1 MGERVPS
8 GACQAMTLAARVPA
22 PTCCQNRARSL
33 GPRAELR
40 AGKRVREREAPALPD
55 DQHAVAARDQ
65 FPDHGHSGQLPGD
78 EQPA

>member
-40 AGKRVREREAPALPD
+40 AGKRVRDGRRRRYRMISTLSRRGTSSPITGAP
-55 DQHAVAARDQ
+55 
-65 FPDHGHSGQLPGD
+65 GQLPGD

>member
-8 GACQAMTLAARVPA
+8 GAREAMTLAARVPA

-40 AGKRVREREAPALPD
+40 AGKRVRDGRRRRYRMISTLSRRGTSSPITGAP
-55 DQHAVAARDQ
+55 
-65 FPDHGHSGQLPGD
+65 GQLPGD